1 MAGIKGMFSVLALAA
16 MLLGGAGAA
25 RAQYQVGNY
34 GPGVAAPAN
43 MAVITN
49 KPNAQI
55 PLDLS
60 FTNSDGRAVKLREL
74 FDGKPVILT
83 MVYFSCPRLCDY
95 TQAGLASAIIDGPRN
110 LRLGQDYNVIV
121 VSIDPDE
128 KAGAAAQKR
137 KTYLGKIDKPEAQKG
152 FYYLTGDTESIH
164 ELAAAIGFGFQRNP
178 AGEDK
183 FLHSAG
189 IFICTPEGRLS
200 QTIEGVSFD
209 ADTVHF
215 RLVEATSGRI
225 STGLLGFALS
235 CGAMKYNPATGMYE
249 HNRWFWV
256 GTGGGLITLIVVGTF
271 LAVLWR
277 GEYKRSKAGGDA
289 AADAG

>member
-1 MAGIKGMFSVLALAA
+1 MAGCKLIFGVVAAL
-16 MLLGGAGAA
+16 LLGSAAVA
-25 RAQYQVGNY
+25 RAQYGIGNY

-43 MAVITN
+43 LAAITA

-60 FTNSDGRAVKLREL
+60 FTNSDGQIVKLRQL
-74 FDGKPVILT
+74 FAGKPVILT

-95 TQAGLASAIIDGPRN
+95 TQAGLAGALMDGPRN

-128 KAGAAAQKR
+128 KPGAAAAKR
-137 KTYLGKIDKPEAQKG
+137 QTYLGKMDKPASQPG
-152 FYYLTGDTESIH
+152 FYYLTGDAASIR
-164 ELAAAIGFGFQRNP
+164 ELASTIGFGYQRNP
-178 AGEDK
+178 EGADK
-183 FLHSAG
+183 FFHAAG
-189 IFICTPEGRLS
+189 IFICTPDGRLS

-209 ADTVHF
+209 PDTVHY
-215 RLVEATSGRI
+215 RLVQASSGRI

-235 CGAMKYNPATGMYE
+235 CGAMRYNPVTGMYE
-249 HNRWFWV
+249 HNRWFWA
-256 GTGGGLITLIVVGTF
+256 GTGGALLTVIVVGTF

-277 GEYKRSKAGGDA
+277 GEYKRAKHGGGPAVHAG
-289 AADAG
+289 